1 MSNVTNVQSGQP
13 VMQNQQVQAANETT
27 APAVLQNARPS
38 AGSTVCRVLA
48 GIFTL
53 GISEGILAI
62 CRHIEA
68 NAAPKA
74 RGAGEALPAA
84 APTIAEQNH
93 TLSEQFKN
101 DTLAPEFKA
110 AVSEAFSELRAS
122 YGKNSLPQGT
132 TVQEILANPISKNGL
147 RENAIIREAAKAIK
161 NSETEVSPQDLK
173 KCIIEKASPEL
184 AVFSARACI
193 MEHAENKISSNRA
206 DIIFNALIKDNPEFG
221 NELAACK
228 NAEEVKTCVLNQAT
242 LAEHVEYSIGYCEY
256 ESTSLQHIFN
266 ELASVTGKSTQ
277 EIQDT
282 LSLTDLKSKFSTASS
297 KFTGDMET
305 RLQELKT
312 ALQEI
317 SANFIQMKSDLY
329 TSIARLT
336 VSEGLKEQLRNDV
349 FGESTLKKGYVFARA
364 EQAVDQVNVSSLIRV
379 LQEGNNLSDADVTG
393 MIKAVSVQLSD
404 AITQL
409 YSARELADL
418 GADGNALT
426 MSTACQILID
436 KNPEIVE
443 LMKSDPA
450 KIDRMLGILL
460 EQTFEASDQL
470 ESEEGN
476 GTEATLTNASSIY
489 GSRFILNTVR
499 DIIQANN
506 SIMSSLQTG
515 TGEGRFAQIT
525 HDTLAGIN
533 AEYGI
538 NIGTN
543 LNELANLPFGN
554 DVIKNIANRIT
565 AQNQLL
571 SSAQFVEIV
580 RSELQTHVANLA
592 AKAAI
597 SERCAELGLDTKRLP
612 AMLTSLKKLYPQLQ
626 ESINNADSKE
636 NIQALLLSCGKYE
649 NILRRESDI
658 HTYSTQI
665 MKDTLARL
673 AVLLGVNEADVRTT
687 MNLDNLETG
696 FRIVEKGV
704 FDDGNVSDDGIVADI
719 QGRFQRVA
727 DRFVKGK
734 SDLIALVNGN
744 ELAISPELRANWL
757 NEINANI
764 SLKNPVL
771 LQGSYN
777 VGQRMDG
784 SSLLR
789 ALRDGLDRS
798 DLLGL
803 FKSLSAQIDEYSH
816 LVFTQEQYNNMG
828 SDETGLISQLAREAF
843 WDKNAKLKSVLLEN
857 SANVAGL
864 QDDLENE
871 FSELQARLTR
881 EPDWAN
887 AESLQIRREIGFIVN
902 AMALLGDVFGPQE

>member
-1 MSNVTNVQSGQP
+1 MPNVTNVQSGQP
-13 VMQNQQVQAANETT
+13 VMQNQQVQTANETT
-27 APAVLQNARPS
+27 APAALQNAKPS
-38 AGSTVCRVLA
+38 TASKVCRVLGA
-48 GIFTL
+48 IFSL

-62 CRHIEA
+62 ANHIEA
-68 NAAPKA
+68 KAASKA
-74 RGAGEALPAA
+74 RGAGEALPE
-84 APTIAEQNH
+84 AEPSVTQRNA

-122 YGKNSLPQGT
+122 YGENSLPQGT

-228 NAEEVKTCVLNQAT
+228 NAEEVKICVLNQAT

-426 MSTACQILID
+426 MSTACRILLD

-443 LMKSDPA
+443 LMKSDSA

-460 EQTFEASDQL
+460 EQTFE
-470 ESEEGN
+470 SEERLGSETGN
-476 GTEATLTNASSIY
+476 GTEATLTNASAIY
-489 GSRFILNTVR
+489 GSRFILNTVQ
-499 DIIQANN
+499 DIIGAN
-506 SIMSSLQTG
+506 SSVVSSLQTG

-554 DVIKNIANRIT
+554 DVIKNIEDRIT
-565 AQNQLL
+565 VQNRPL
-571 SSAQFVEIV
+571 SSAQFAEIV

-597 SERCAELGLDTKRLP
+597 SERCAELGLNTERIAD
-612 AMLTSLKKLYPQLQ
+612 MLASLKKLYPALQ
-626 ESINNADSKE
+626 ESINKADSKE
-636 NIQALLLSCGKYE
+636 MIQALFLSCDKYE
-649 NILRRESDI
+649 NVLRRESAIAVFSEQSRQDV
-658 HTYSTQI
+658 
-665 MKDTLARL
+665 LARL
-673 AVLLGVNEADVRTT
+673 APLLNVDAEDVPTT
-687 MNLDNLETG
+687 MNLDKLREG
-696 FRIVEKGV
+696 FLIAAKDIHDEG
-704 FDDGNVSDDGIVADI
+704 DASEDGSVPDI
-719 QGRFQRVA
+719 QGRFQRIA
-727 DRFVKGK
+727 DRFVQGK
-734 SDLIALVNGN
+734 SDLIALVNSNG
-744 ELAISPELRANWL
+744 LVISSELRANWL

-871 FSELQARLTR
+871 FSDLQARLTR
-881 EPDWAN
+881 EPDWVN
-887 AESLQIRREIGFIVN
+887 AASMQIRREIGFIVN